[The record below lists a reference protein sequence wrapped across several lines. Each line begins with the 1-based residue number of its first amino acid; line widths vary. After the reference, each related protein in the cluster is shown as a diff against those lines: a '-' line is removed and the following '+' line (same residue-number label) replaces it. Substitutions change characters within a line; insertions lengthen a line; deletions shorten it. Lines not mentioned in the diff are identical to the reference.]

1 MRAAPPATA
10 PAAPPL
16 RVTVH
21 TLRVLA
27 PGPNLDPTWTQPG
40 PNLDPTWTFVV
51 KTESP
56 DMVRKKW
63 TVSGLLIFR
72 SRFFG
77 LFSAEGWTKPGHFGG
92 QNISPP
98 ISNSATVCK
107 FAAPLH
113 GRRSVPGRRHPK
125 NAHIGSRSLCQ
136 KVDTTWTSQRGQ
148 TVAKR
153 VDRLTKLSFM
163 SIGFRAPTP

>member
-1 MRAAPPATA
+1 
-10 PAAPPL
+10 
-16 RVTVH
+16 
-21 TLRVLA
+21 
-27 PGPNLDPTWTQPG
+27 
-40 PNLDPTWTFVV
+40 
-51 KTESP
+51 
-56 DMVRKKW
+56 MVRKKW
-63 TVSGLLIFR
+63 TVFGLLIFR

-125 NAHIGSRSLCQ
+125 NAHIGSRSLCR
-136 KVDTTWTSQRGQ
+136 KVDTKLDLPTWS
-148 TVAKR
+148 
-153 VDRLTKLSFM
+153 DRSEKGGPPDETQFHGHRFSGADTLKTCCA
-163 SIGFRAPTP
+163 RAPAPVAGKGGRAQNCKAASVVRYGFGCGVRTAVPRRPGVFVTLG